1 MKKLI
6 ALMAFLPILFVGC
19 STEGPADTPEG
30 AFGDDA
36 WCQSL
41 GKTPKNRTP
50 SYNLSKGDANYP
62 VDAWRRVGEATVDND
77 ITVIG
82 DAADIALD
90 ISWPDTVFVVYTE
103 LPENTIRDTIIKPS
117 PEFSGDLKFHYK
129 VVDKRWKL
137 VSLTPAAVKSDSA
150 GTHVKL
156 DSIKCEVLNRTD
168 TYPTLSNPLA
178 LIPCYPIGDYPY
190 TFQEGDS
197 IKVMVYAGDLDT
209 NKVPLLFAPL
219 KDSVP
224 DFFNYDPEM
233 GYWYGTWV
241 VNAVGHHW
249 TLISVCDLDIIF
261 DPDMKAARSVL
272 WGIPYRVE

>member
-19 STEGPADTPEG
+19 SKEGPADTPEG
-30 AFGDDA
+30 TFGGDA

-41 GKTPKNRTP
+41 GKTPKNRIP
-50 SYNLSKGDANYP
+50 SYDKSKKDTTWP
-62 VDAWRRVGEATVDND
+62 VDVWRSVGVATVDDD
-77 ITVIG
+77 IIVTG
-82 DAADIALD
+82 DEADIILD
-90 ISWPDTVFVVYTE
+90 ISWPDTVFVAYTD
-103 LPENTIRDTIIKPS
+103 LSDTSIRDTVVKPS
-117 PEFSGDLKFHYK
+117 PKFSGDLKFHYK

-137 VSLTPAAVKSDSA
+137 VSLTPAAVRSDSA
-150 GTHVKL
+150 GNHVRL
-156 DSIKCEVLNRTD
+156 DSIKCEVLNRTS
-168 TYPTLSNPLA
+168 TYPTITNPAA
-178 LIPCYPIGDYPY
+178 LMSCYPIGDYPY

-219 KDSVP
+219 KDRTP
-224 DFFNYDPEM
+224 EFFNYEPEM

-241 VNAVGHHW
+241 VKNIGHHW
-249 TLISVCDLDIIF
+249 TWISICDLDIIL
-261 DPDMKAARSVL
+261 DRDMKAARSVL